1 MRRREF
7 IAGLG
12 STAAWPVVAR
22 AQQPG
27 GLQRIGM
34 LMNGIATDSE
44 NQSHVATF
52 RQQLRQLG
60 WAEGQNLR
68 IDVRWSAGD
77 AGLSRTYAA
86 QLIGLMPDVILAA
99 TTINLT
105 VIQQATDTVPVVFVR
120 VSDPVAQGFVAS
132 VKQPGSNITG
142 FSEYEFSIGGKWLDL
157 LKEVAPGLA
166 RVAVMFDPDASP
178 QSKLFMQVIEATA
191 SSHGVQATA
200 VPVRATADIEP
211 ALESFA
217 RQPNGGLLLT
227 TNAFTSLRNKLIADL
242 TTRYHLPSIG
252 SNSDFAK
259 EGGLM
264 AYGVAFDFAG
274 QSRQAASYVDRI
286 LRGEK
291 PANLPVQAP
300 SKYELVIN
308 LKTAKAL
315 GLTVP
320 QTLLATADAVIE

>member
-1 MRRREF
+1 V
-7 IAGLG
+7 A
-12 STAAWPVVAR
+12 AR

-27 GLQRIGM
+27 GLRRIGM

-86 QLIGLMPDVILAA
+86 QLIELMPDVILAA

-157 LKEVAPGLA
+157 LKAAAPGLA
-166 RVAVMFDPDASP
+166 RVAVMFNPNTSP
-178 QSKLFMQVIEATA
+178 QSKFFMQAIEAAAPSLGMVPMVALSRAYICQRWKRQSQPIRAGTYARLGTRRA
-191 SSHGVQATA
+191 SC
-200 VPVRATADIEP
+200 VRTMDQCSPSPRP
-211 ALESFA
+211 ARSASKTMIRDF
-217 RQPNGGLLLT
+217 Q
-227 TNAFTSLRNKLIADL
+227 LRNVIPNPASVQRQLQKPPQSWFG
-242 TTRYHLPSIG
+242 T
-252 SNSDFAK
+252 DF
-259 EGGLM
+259 
-264 AYGVAFDFAG
+264 
-274 QSRQAASYVDRI
+274 SWR
-286 LRGEK
+286 
-291 PANLPVQAP
+291 
-300 SKYELVIN
+300 
-308 LKTAKAL
+308 KT
-315 GLTVP
+315 
-320 QTLLATADAVIE
+320 